1 MRGIKKI
8 FLPCVSLIALFACER
23 AIDDIPQNKVHSDID
38 VPFSNYDV
46 TEGMAKRLAMIVAKE
61 DIVEILPLTFGYS
74 DTLLYAID
82 FNKGW
87 LLLSAD
93 MRAKPILAKSSDGHF
108 TDKEGNH
115 GFKTLIDMY
124 ADNIRRIKDDDS
136 QMTANDLSNNPES
149 SMWLDIWRLEN
160 TPAGRI
166 KTRVDSAYAVHER
179 IYLCKRLTSS
189 SITDI
194 EPSAPINHF
203 IETKWGQGQPW
214 NSMAHSSLDT
224 NVLAREYDAK
234 CIIQLG
240 NIRSL
245 T

>member
-8 FLPCVSLIALFACER
+8 FLPRVSLIALFAFER

-93 MRAKPILAKSSDGHF
+93 MR
-108 TDKEGNH
+108 
-115 GFKTLIDMY
+115 
-124 ADNIRRIKDDDS
+124 DN
-136 QMTANDLSNNPES
+136 
-149 SMWLDIWRLEN
+149 
-160 TPAGRI
+160 
-166 KTRVDSAYAVHER
+166 
-179 IYLCKRLTSS
+179 
-189 SITDI
+189 
-194 EPSAPINHF
+194 
-203 IETKWGQGQPW
+203 
-214 NSMAHSSLDT
+214 
-224 NVLAREYDAK
+224 
-234 CIIQLG
+234 
-240 NIRSL
+240 
-245 T
+245 